1 MGMEAVAREA
11 GAQLGLRSNDGTAW
25 GRWNDFLV
33 RIQGTP
39 TLSQTQYISMALV
52 LPPGTVMQSLNAII
66 SNKEMWKNLGLKH
79 AMFRLDSQYGIVSY
93 ILMPAI
99 RTPKVEDILD
109 TFRKFTTALKPVIP
123 SYPST
128 CEKCGR
134 DVNRLILVNSVP
146 VYMCDDDLTRL
157 QQQFTQVAA
166 VDRATKPRWGL
177 AIAMGLLGALVGA
190 AIWAGIGLATGNI
203 FYLVGLVNGFIV
215 AVAMQWGA
223 KKVTG
228 PMIIMM
234 VLFALLST
242 FLGVWLWITA
252 VGAQLGYGFD
262 LINGLRVYFIYMGE
276 AGGQAFLDYFFTLVP
291 TLFIAWNVAKRAKA
305 AKPKLDIQA

>member
-1 MGMEAVAREA
+1 MEAVAREA

-25 GRWNDFLV
+25 GRWNDLLV

-39 TLSQTQYISMALV
+39 TLSQIQYISMAV
-52 LPPGTVMQSLNAII
+52 MLPPGTVLQSVNAII
-66 SNKEMWKNLGLKH
+66 SNKDMWKNLGLKH
-79 AMFRLDSQYGIVSY
+79 AMVRLDSRYGIVSY

-99 RTPKVEDILD
+99 RKPKVEDVLD
-109 TFRKFTTALKPVIP
+109 TFRKFTTALKPVIS
-123 SYPST
+123 SYPSK

-134 DVNRLILVNSVP
+134 DVNRLILVNNIP
-146 VYMCDDDLTRL
+146 VYMCDDDLGKL

-166 VDRATKPRWGL
+166 VDRATKPRWCL
-177 AIAMGLLGALVGA
+177 AIAMGLLGAVLGV
-190 AIWAGIGLATGNI
+190 AIWAGIGLATGRI

-215 AVAMQWGA
+215 VAAVQWGA

-228 PMIIMM
+228 PVILMMI
-234 VLFALLST
+234 LFALFST

-262 LINGLRVYFIYMGE
+262 LINGLRVYFIYVGE
-276 AGGQAFLDYFFTLVP
+276 SGGEAFLDYFFTLVP
-291 TLFIAWNVAKRAKA
+291 ILFIASSVAKRAKA
-305 AKPKLDIQA
+305 VKPKLDIQV